1 MTKSWKRHVLKQA
14 CEHDIKGSRISW
26 ARIFFSLYNEDIDL
40 DFNKEENSMIK
51 VIIAMIVLVIV
62 LKYSYG
68 CNNKVRKNLES
79 LEEIF

>member
-1 MTKSWKRHVLKQA
+1 MA

-40 DFNKEENSMIK
+40 VIYKEEKYMMS
-51 VIIAMIVLVIV
+51 IIVATIILIVV
-62 LKYSYG
+62 LKCSYG
-68 CNNKVRKNLES
+68 CNKKVKRELES